1 MYIHCDVAPHAIVGG
16 AKTPL
21 LLICNVIERFCKV
34 VRNTY
39 ERPHYVPVGRREF
52 DSIEIGINNEPNE
65 SIPLEFGKSIVT
77 SLSPI
82 TMKKPFCFHDSR
94 ELFERFYDRRQKG

>member
-21 LLICNVIERFCKV
+21 LLICNVIKIFSKV

-39 ERPHYVPVGRREF
+39 DRSHYVPVGSREF
-52 DSIEIGINNEPNE
+52 DLIEISINNGLDE

-77 SLSPI
+77 I
-82 TMKKPFCFHDSR
+82 HF
-94 ELFERFYDRRQKG
+94 RRLP